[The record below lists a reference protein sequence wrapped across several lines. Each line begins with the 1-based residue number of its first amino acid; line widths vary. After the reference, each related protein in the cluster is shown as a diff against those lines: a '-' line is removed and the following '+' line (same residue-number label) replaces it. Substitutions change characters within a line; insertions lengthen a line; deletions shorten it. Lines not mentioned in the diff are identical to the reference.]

1 MNSANVNLNIRMDRE
16 LKNNLD
22 ALCNELGLT
31 VSAAINIYAKAM
43 VRCGGIPFDVRID
56 MPNKETLQAMKNA
69 EDEKNLSRRF
79 HSVKELM
86 EDLNA

>member
-1 MNSANVNLNIRMDRE
+1 MSSANVNLNIRMDRE

-22 ALCNELGLT
+22 VLCSELGLT
-31 VSAAINIYAKAM
+31 VSAAINIFAKAM
-43 VRCGGIPFDVRID
+43 VRHGGIPFDVRID
-56 MPNKETLQAMKNA
+56 MPNEELLQAMKNV
-69 EDEKNLSRRF
+69 EERKNLSRRF

>member
-1 MNSANVNLNIRMDRE
+1 MSSANVNLNIRMDRE

-22 ALCNELGLT
+22 VLCSELGLT
-31 VSAAINIYAKAM
+31 VSAAINIFAKAM
-43 VRCGGIPFDVRID
+43 VRHGGIPFDVRID
-56 MPNKETLQAMKNA
+56 MPNEELLQAMKNV
-69 EDEKNLSRRF
+69 EEGKKLSRRF

>member
-1 MNSANVNLNIRMDRE
+1 MSSANVNLNIRMDRE

-22 ALCNELGLT
+22 VLCSELGLT
-31 VSAAINIYAKAM
+31 VSAAINIFAKAM
-43 VRCGGIPFDVRID
+43 VRHGGIPFDVRID
-56 MPNKETLQAMKNA
+56 MPNEELLQAMKNV
-69 EDEKNLSRRF
+69 EEGKNLSRRF